1 MTGSLTTIT
10 VSRIKTGVYY
20 STWTTKNI
28 YTLNPCNKHDKV
40 SSLVNNYHLFRELQ
54 LTTNCIENALWR
66 RRSSTNPK
74 TFLFNEVILIYQRYQ
89 MSSLSM
95 QHFPL
100 FLDNVITSLKLEDTT
115 KDDLCRSYAL
125 NYFQTMTQV
134 SPRINKS
141 YSQGRYLS
149 TIVLSIILRRYHK
162 PQLDNYKRV
171 VSLFW
176 SR

>member
-1 MTGSLTTIT
+1 
-10 VSRIKTGVYY
+10 
-20 STWTTKNI
+20 
-28 YTLNPCNKHDKV
+28 
-40 SSLVNNYHLFRELQ
+40 
-54 LTTNCIENALWR
+54 
-66 RRSSTNPK
+66 
-74 TFLFNEVILIYQRYQ
+74 

-141 YSQGRYLS
+141 YS
-149 TIVLSIILRRYHK
+149 
-162 PQLDNYKRV
+162 
-171 VSLFW
+171 
-176 SR
+176 